1 MSGIPA
7 LRLSAQRLAGEPLPD
22 AVEAVRWLGAV
33 QSQDYPA
40 AKWALAQR
48 TRAATDA
55 DLDRLYDEGA
65 ILRTHVMR
73 PTWHFVLPQDIRW
86 LLELTAARLRATLAG
101 RHRQL
106 ELDAATKSKAHR
118 LFVRELGGGRA
129 ATRVELAATLARA
142 GISPEGQ
149 RLPHL
154 LHSGELEGLLT
165 SGPRRGGQFTWAL
178 LEERAPGAPRMQREE
193 ALAELARRYF
203 RSRGPAQLRDFTW
216 WSGLTMA
223 DARIGIALAGN
234 TLGRRVIDEHDYWL
248 AQEISPARP
257 RRPAAHLLPNFDEFT
272 VAYRDRSALL
282 HPDVPFDP
290 TAFAYFRDS
299 TPEGGLLSNVLT
311 IEGVVRGS
319 WRRTVR
325 PKVISV
331 DVRLQAPLEPRE
343 RQAVEAAA
351 DRLGRFYER
360 PADLWIT
367 EAAPEAN

>member
-86 LLELTAARLRATLAG
+86 LLELTAVRLRATLAG

-129 ATRVELAATLARA
+129 ASRGV
-142 GISPEGQ
+142 
-149 RLPHL
+149 
-154 LHSGELEGLLT
+154 
-165 SGPRRGGQFTWAL
+165 RRRTEDGDH
-178 LEERAPGAPRMQREE
+178 R
-193 ALAELARRYF
+193 ARR
-203 RSRGPAQLRDFTW
+203 RRQMRTVL
-216 WSGLTMA
+216 
-223 DARIGIALAGN
+223 ALCD
-234 TLGRRVIDEHDYWL
+234 GRVH
-248 AQEISPARP
+248 RP
-257 RRPAAHLLPNFDEFT
+257 RIR
-272 VAYRDRSALL
+272 
-282 HPDVPFDP
+282 
-290 TAFAYFRDS
+290 
-299 TPEGGLLSNVLT
+299 
-311 IEGVVRGS
+311 GVVRSLPRG
-319 WRRTVR
+319 
-325 PKVISV
+325 PG
-331 DVRLQAPLEPRE
+331 RLIAH
-343 RQAVEAAA
+343 A
-351 DRLGRFYER
+351 
-360 PADLWIT
+360 
-367 EAAPEAN
+367 